1 MSTDVV
7 VLGIAC
13 KSVGGDS
20 GAGNR
25 KYAHLN
31 TFPSYRPLQFII
43 YHDPSLVYKTIVFL
57 FLNLYWFALQEYS
70 LISLISP

>member
-20 GAGNR
+20 GAGNG
-25 KYAHLN
+25 N
-31 TFPSYRPLQFII
+31 MNI
-43 YHDPSLVYKTIVFL
+43 
-57 FLNLYWFALQEYS
+57 
-70 LISLISP
+70 LISFLAIDLSSLSSTSITILHWFVKVLSSCS